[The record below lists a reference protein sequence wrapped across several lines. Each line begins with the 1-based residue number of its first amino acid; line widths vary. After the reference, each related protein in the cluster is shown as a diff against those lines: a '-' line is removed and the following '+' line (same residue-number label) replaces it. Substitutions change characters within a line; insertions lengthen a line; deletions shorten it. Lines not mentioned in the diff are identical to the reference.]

1 MELLKVFRNEN
12 IQPITLQFVFIS
24 GASKEEILNE
34 SKANEKP
41 FFKNLILLSFE
52 NLKEDFRIENSIKY

>member
-41 FFKNLILLSFE
+41 FF
-52 NLKEDFRIENSIKY
+52 